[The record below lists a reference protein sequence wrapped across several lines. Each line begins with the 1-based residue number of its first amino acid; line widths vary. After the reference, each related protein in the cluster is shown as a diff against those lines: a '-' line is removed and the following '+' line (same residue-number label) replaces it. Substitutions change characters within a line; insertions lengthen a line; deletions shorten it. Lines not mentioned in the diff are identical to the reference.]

1 MIRILPDPDP
11 QLCHTVYYM
20 IYLVHKKWNNEGAG
34 TSKWPVIDYPHTI
47 TTEEFAV
54 PTHIKKSLKRET

>member
-1 MIRILPDPDP
+1 MIRILADPDP
-11 QLCHTVYYM
+11 QLSQTVYYPYM

-34 TSKWPVIDYPHTI
+34 TNKWPVIDYLHTI

-54 PTHIKKSLKRET
+54 PTHIKKV